1 MGKDLKEIFSSYN
14 GKESDLIPILQEIL
28 TNFGYLSED
37 SILQVSKYTG
47 VPESEI
53 YGVATF
59 YTQFRFS
66 PIGKKHIMV
75 CKGTACHVLGAPQII
90 GGIERHLG
98 IKEGEVT
105 FDMEYSLESVGCLG
119 CCALAP
125 CAMINNEVESKIT
138 LRDVKKIF
146 RRNKQNKAS
155 KMGSDQQFQPELEN
169 QNKEGNNNSCN

>member
-1 MGKDLKEIFSSYN
+1 MNKSLNEILSTFSGDKS
-14 GKESDLIPILQEIL
+14 ELIPILQDIQSNL
-28 TNFGYLSED
+28 GYLPED
-37 SILQVSKYTG
+37 DIIKVSKFTG

-59 YTQFRFS
+59 YTQFRFT
-66 PIGKKHIMV
+66 PLGKKHIMV
-75 CKGTACHVLGAPQII
+75 CKGTACHVKGAPQII
-90 GGIERHLG
+90 EGIERHLG

-125 CAMINNEVESKIT
+125 CAMINEDVESNLT

-146 RRNKQNKAS
+146 SRIKRDSKNK
-155 KMGSDQQFQPELEN
+155 D
-169 QNKEGNNNSCN
+169 C